1 MRLFTTLPLL
11 LVAVASLRAEAPSIQ
26 GTLPED
32 QLPGLRPLLKAAVD
46 RSPSTIL
53 SSINVA
59 EQEAQKYV
67 YASSLWPSVTGNI
80 YYSILDES
88 VTGAASSTQKGLFYN
103 FGITQP
109 VFQWGAYKNS
119 AAIGQLGVKIAQR
132 QYADA
137 YRLLAIS
144 IREQYLSLVGKQIG
158 LRNVRYRQKI
168 AEEGFATY
176 QAKFD
181 AGSASQAELQSYQL
195 VLEQAKLDADRAA
208 EDFAYSK
215 RVFTR
220 LVGIDDLPDE
230 SIPLEIGHPEYSA
243 PLADAVLAGFMADG
257 VESTF
262 QSQVYQ
268 MYMKQQD
275 LNYSIAKVRLL
286 PKVNASATYLLE
298 DETNAYSGYISQVA
312 VRETTYSIA
321 ATWTIFDGFA
331 AHGSKLYA
339 LENKR
344 YWERT
349 RKTYIDSTID
359 SISNMRHQLGFSA
372 RALSLSEVRH
382 ALIGA
387 EVKKVMD
394 DLKLGYASPATVE
407 ASTMNL
413 YGTDVDQASARTD
426 YFNRWTEF
434 ISLAGLDPAI
444 ANISPRYVR

>member
-1 MRLFTTLPLL
+1 MRLSLTLPLL
-11 LVAVASLRAEAPSIQ
+11 LLVAAPLRAEAPSVQ

-32 QLPGLRPLLKAAVD
+32 QLPGLKPLLKVAVE
-46 RSPSTIL
+46 RAPGSIL
-53 SSINVA
+53 QSINVA
-59 EQEAQKYV
+59 EQEAQKYI
-67 YASSLWPSVTGNI
+67 YASSLWPSVNGNI
-80 YYSILDES
+80 SYSILDES
-88 VTGAASSTQKGLFYN
+88 VTNAPSSTQKGFFYN
-103 FGITQP
+103 ASINQP
-109 VFQWGAYKNS
+109 IFQWGAYKNN
-119 AAIGQLGVKIAQR
+119 AAIGELGVKIAHR

-144 IREQYLSLVGKQIG
+144 IREQYMGLVGKQIG
-158 LRNVRYRQKI
+158 LRNGRYRQKM
-168 AEEGFATY
+168 AEEAYATDK
-176 QAKFD
+176 AKFD
-181 AGSASQAELQSYQL
+181 AGSASQAELQSFEL
-195 VLEQAKLDADRAA
+195 ALEQATLDADRAA

-243 PLADAVLAGFMADG
+243 PLADAVLTGFMADG

-262 QSQVYQ
+262 LSEVYQ
-268 MYMKQQD
+268 MYVKQQD

-286 PKVNASATYLLE
+286 PKVNASAMYLLQ
-298 DETNAYSGYISQVA
+298 DQTNAYSGYISQVA
-312 VRETTYSIA
+312 VREETFSVA
-321 ATWTIFDGFA
+321 ANWNIFDGFA
-331 AHGSKLYA
+331 ARGSKLLA
-339 LENKR
+339 RETRR
-344 YWERT
+344 YYERI
-349 RKTYIDSTID
+349 RKSYIDSTID
-359 SISNMRHQLGFSA
+359 QISYMRHQLGLSS
-372 RALSLSEVRH
+372 RGLSLAEVRH

-413 YGTDVDQASARTD
+413 YNTDVELANARTD
-426 YFNRWTEF
+426 YLSRWTEF